1 MTATKLR
8 TECRNKAKELVKE
21 YYNFVSGWTS
31 TKKPDEKPSAQYEG
45 EEMKIGRA
53 KQCALIT
60 VKRMMEEHSC
70 YTLLDDR
77 WAYWA
82 QLEKD
87 FKCSTIDEAQKKL
100 LFIDKEIEMMNDK
113 IKLQTKQLEEK
124 YFDNAN

>member
-1 MTATKLR
+1 ML
-8 TECRNKAKELVKE
+8 TEKELLNLRQDIE
-21 YYNFVSGWTS
+21 
-31 TKKPDEKPSAQYEG
+31 Q
-45 EEMKIGRA
+45 A
-53 KQCALIT
+53 KTEIARLKGKLQHL
-60 VKRMMEEHSC
+60 ME
-70 YTLLDDR
+70 
-77 WAYWA
+77 

>member
-1 MTATKLR
+1 MKKLKTETMTKSELR
-8 TECRNKAKELVKE
+8 AECRNKANELVKE
-21 YYNFVSGWTS
+21 HYNFVSGWTS
-31 TKKPDEKPSAQYEG
+31 TNKPDENPSAQYEG

-82 QLEKD
+82 QV
-87 FKCSTIDEAQKKL
+87 
-100 LFIDKEIEMMNDK
+100 EIE
-113 IKLQTKQLEEK
+113 L
-124 YFDNAN
+124 NAL